1 MNKVQARDPIRFDSF
16 PTGIEKEIMARK
28 LCECFMKFYEVPEN
42 RERLDRYAKELKIRK
57 EMLEDEQNRA
67 KRKAA
72 RAAAYEVICEGLCIA
87 AFFPMTVGFIWLS
100 ESLERALMHFAAS
113 VILALSAA
121 AFHLAADAL
130 YTEEVISNVVS
141 AEVIRAVGA
150 SLRRAEDKK
159 KQHTPGRAC
168 AA

>member
-1 MNKVQARDPIRFDSF
+1 MNK
-16 PTGIEKEIMARK
+16 
-28 LCECFMKFYEVPEN
+28 
-42 RERLDRYAKELKIRK
+42 
-57 EMLEDEQNRA
+57 NRA

-87 AFFPMTVGFIWLS
+87 ALFPMTVGFIWLS
-100 ESLERALMHFAAS
+100 ESLERALLHFGAA

-150 SLRRAEDKK
+150 SMRRAGKK
-159 KQHTPGRAC
+159 KSSTRRGGRAPHEKKLNRHYC
-168 AA
+168 TTCGRICKGENRQ

>member
-1 MNKVQARDPIRFDSF
+1 MNK
-16 PTGIEKEIMARK
+16 
-28 LCECFMKFYEVPEN
+28 
-42 RERLDRYAKELKIRK
+42 
-57 EMLEDEQNRA
+57 NRA

-87 AFFPMTVGFIWLS
+87 ALIPTVGFIWLS
-100 ESLERALMHFAAS
+100 ESLERALLHFAAS

-159 KQHTPGRAC
+159 RSSTRRGGRAPHEKKLNRPYYTTC
-168 AA
+168 GRICKGENRQ

>member
-1 MNKVQARDPIRFDSF
+1 MNK
-16 PTGIEKEIMARK
+16 
-28 LCECFMKFYEVPEN
+28 
-42 RERLDRYAKELKIRK
+42 
-57 EMLEDEQNRA
+57 NRA

-87 AFFPMTVGFIWLS
+87 ALFPMTVGFIWLS

-150 SLRRAEDKK
+150 SMRRAGKK
-159 KQHTPGRAC
+159 KSSTRRGGRAPHEKKLNRHYC
-168 AA
+168 TTCGRICKGENRQ